1 VNDLA
6 DDLKQNLKG
15 KVCVIGIGNRLKG
28 DDAAGPEL
36 IDRIA
41 GRSHFQCLDVGVAPE
56 NYLEKI
62 VQIKPDTILLVDAM
76 DFGGEEGSCRLFPAD
91 QITGGGLSSHALSLR
106 MACNYLQQRIS
117 ARIFILGIQPVQINM
132 HGSLSAAVRTA
143 VEKLAAE
150 LGTLA

>member
-1 VNDLA
+1 
-6 DDLKQNLKG
+6 
-15 KVCVIGIGNRLKG
+15 
-28 DDAAGPEL
+28 
-36 IDRIA
+36 
-41 GRSHFQCLDVGVAPE
+41 
-56 NYLEKI
+56 
-62 VQIKPDTILLVDAM
+62 
-76 DFGGEEGSCRLFPAD
+76 
-91 QITGGGLSSHALSLR
+91 

>member
-1 VNDLA
+1 MNDLTA
-6 DDLKQNLKG
+6 DLKQNLKG
-15 KVCVIGIGNRLKG
+15 VVCVIGIGNRLKG

-41 GRSHFQCLDVGVAPE
+41 GHIRFHCLDAGVAPE

-62 VQIKPDTILLVDAM
+62 VQIKPDTILLLDAM
-76 DFGGEEGSCRLFPAD
+76 DFGGVAGSFRLFPAD

-106 MACNYLQQRIS
+106 MTCVYLRQRIP
-117 ARIFILGIQPVQINM
+117 ARIFILGIQPSQVDMNKPP
-132 HGSLSAAVRTA
+132 SEAVRAA

>member
-1 VNDLA
+1 MTDLT

-15 KVCVIGIGNRLKG
+15 KICVIGIGNRLKG

-36 IDRIA
+36 IGRIT
-41 GRSHFQCLDVGVAPE
+41 GRSRFHCLDTGVAPE

-62 VQIKPDTILLVDAM
+62 VRIKPDTILLVDAM
-76 DFGGEEGSCRLFPAD
+76 DFGGEAGDSRLFSAD

-106 MACNYLQQRIS
+106 MTCDYLQQRIS
-117 ARIFILGIQPVQINM
+117 AHIFILGIQPSQVNM
-132 HGSLSAAVRTA
+132 NSPLSEAVRAA

-150 LGTLA
+150 LGSLA